1 MKNNIMK
8 NNIMKTNVLNKDTNF
23 SLFNSENYYKDI
35 DDDVSK
41 IINKYAQLIIEY
53 SKFVKDNIKVKNRSF
68 ATFITIRGLD
78 TITNVFNY
86 ILYFTKNVD
95 LTYYH
100 CQKSFY
106 FYIEFVGQ
114 ITEDD
119 KMFLQLTTRDATS
132 YVYKKTIFD
141 INNEL
146 KKVNQNTS
154 EAFREK
160 IDTIQ
165 TYIKLY
171 QTYLLKIIQTNNH
184 NNICSNIEHLV
195 NLSDKLT
202 NYTKKNKISSL
213 EVLTEKL
220 YYKIEDIQKFF
231 EINHLIV
238 KQFLKNSEVIKNAEQ
253 KLNTEVFEEKIVESN
268 EKFVIWFLS

>member
-1 MKNNIMK
+1 MNKNIG
-8 NNIMKTNVLNKDTNF
+8 NKETNF
-23 SLFNSENYYKDI
+23 SLLNSENYYKDI
-35 DDDVSK
+35 DDDLSK
-41 IINKYAQLIIEY
+41 IVNKYAQLIIEY
-53 SKFVKDNIKVKNRSF
+53 SKFIQDNIKVKNKNF

-86 ILYFTKNVD
+86 ILYFTKNID

-119 KMFLQLTTRDATS
+119 KMFLQLTTRDATT
-132 YVYKKTIFD
+132 YVYKKTIFE

-146 KKVNQNTS
+146 KKANENKS
-154 EAFREK
+154 NAFREK
-160 IDTIQ
+160 IDIIQ

-171 QTYLLKIIQTNNH
+171 QTYLLKIIQTENH
-184 NNICSNIEHLV
+184 ANILNNIEHLV
-195 NLSDKLT
+195 NLTDKLT
-202 NYTKKNKISSL
+202 SYTKKNKIGCL
-213 EVLTEKL
+213 ELLTEKL
-220 YYKIEDIQKFF
+220 YYKIEDMQKFF

-238 KQFLKNSEVIKNAEQ
+238 KQFVKNSEVINHAAE
-253 KLNTEVFEEKIVESN
+253 KLNTEVFEEKMSETS
-268 EKFVIWFLS
+268 EKFVSWLLS

>member
-1 MKNNIMK
+1 MKPNI
-8 NNIMKTNVLNKDTNF
+8 VNKDTNF
-23 SLFNSENYYKDI
+23 SLFNSENYYNDI
-35 DDDVSK
+35 EDDDLTK

-53 SKFVKDNIKVKNRSF
+53 SKFIQDNIKVKNKSF
-68 ATFITIRGLD
+68 STFITIRGLD

-86 ILYFTKNVD
+86 ILYFTKNID

-119 KMFLQLTTRDATS
+119 KMFLQLTTRDATT
-132 YVYKKTIFD
+132 YVYKKTIFE

-146 KKVNQNTS
+146 KKINDNTS
-154 EAFREK
+154 NEFREK
-160 IDTIQ
+160 IYIIQ
-165 TYIKLY
+165 SYIKLY
-171 QTYLLKIIQTNNH
+171 QTYLLKIIQTNNPE
-184 NNICSNIEHLV
+184 NIIRNIEHLV

-202 NYTKKNKISSL
+202 NLSKKTKIKSL
-213 EVLTEKL
+213 EQLTENLYFKL
-220 YYKIEDIQKFF
+220 ENIDHFF

-238 KQFLKNSEVIKNAEQ
+238 KQFLKNPDVIKDVIQ
-253 KLNTEVFEEKIVESN
+253 KLNTEVFDEKITESSN
-268 EKFVIWFLS
+268 KFVSWLLT

>member
-1 MKNNIMK
+1 
-8 NNIMKTNVLNKDTNF
+8 MKTNVLNKDSNF

-35 DDDVSK
+35 DDDLSK
-41 IINKYAQLIIEY
+41 IIHKYAQLIIEY
-53 SKFVKDNIKVKNRSF
+53 SKFIQDNIKVKNRSF
-68 ATFITIRGLD
+68 ATFIIIRGLD

-86 ILYFTKNVD
+86 ILYFTKNAD

-106 FYIEFVGQ
+106 FYIEFVTQ
-114 ITEDD
+114 ITEED

-146 KKVNQNTS
+146 KKANENTS
-154 EAFREK
+154 KEFMEK
-160 IDTIQ
+160 IGIIQ

-184 NNICSNIEHLV
+184 VNISSNIEHLV

-202 NYTKKNKISSL
+202 NYTKKNKINDL

-220 YYKIEDIQKFF
+220 YYKIEDMQKFF

-238 KQFLKNSEVIKNAEQ
+238 KEFLKNSEVIKNAQQ
-253 KLNTEVFEEKIVESN
+253 KLNTEVFEEKILENN
-268 EKFVIWFLS
+268 EKFVSWFLS

>member
-1 MKNNIMK
+1 MNKNIG
-8 NNIMKTNVLNKDTNF
+8 NKETNF

-35 DDDVSK
+35 DDDLSK
-41 IINKYAQLIIEY
+41 IVNKYAQLIIEY
-53 SKFVKDNIKVKNRSF
+53 SKFIQDNIKVKNKSF

-86 ILYFTKNVD
+86 ILYFTKNID

-119 KMFLQLTTRDATS
+119 KMFLQLTTRDATT
-132 YVYKKTIFD
+132 YVYKKTIFE

-146 KKVNQNTS
+146 KKANENKS

-160 IDTIQ
+160 IDIIQ

-171 QTYLLKIIQTNNH
+171 QTYLLKIIQTENH
-184 NNICSNIEHLV
+184 SNISNNIEHLV
-195 NLSDKLT
+195 NLTDKLT
-202 NYTKKNKISSL
+202 SYTKKNKIGCL
-213 EVLTEKL
+213 EMLTERL

-238 KQFLKNSEVIKNAEQ
+238 KQFLKNSEVINHAAQ
-253 KLNTEVFEEKIVESN
+253 KLNTEVFEEKISETS
-268 EKFVIWFLS
+268 EKFVSWLLC